1 MSQLNGENA
10 RARER
15 GREGGKKDSISGGA
29 AETDRQRQSRDAI
42 LPQVPLGNAESW
54 Y

>member
-1 MSQLNGENA
+1 MSQLNRKNA

-29 AETDRQRQSRDAI
+29 AETDRGRAGMQYCHRCH
-42 LPQVPLGNAESW
+42 
-54 Y
+54 

>member
-10 RARER
+10 RARGR
-15 GREGGKKDSISGGA
+15 GREGGKKDSIFGGA
-29 AETDRQRQSRDAI
+29 AETDRQSRDAI